1 LYFGVITSRVKSDN
15 SRQSLR
21 TLAKRIG
28 KTETNRMRI
37 FNELESNVRSYS
49 RLFPTVFKKAQGAI
63 LEDKQGFKYIDFLCG
78 VGTLNYG
85 HNNPQLKE
93 RLIRYIES
101 DGIIHGLDLATVAKE
116 EFLETFAAIIL
127 EPRQLNYKVQFPGP
141 TGTNAVEAAL
151 KLARKITGREN
162 VIAFSNGYHGVT
174 LGSLATTAKASQRAA
189 AGISTTGVTFIPYD
203 GYLGEAID
211 TTEYLDKVLSDV
223 GSGVTLPAAVI
234 VETIQGAG
242 GVNVARFEW
251 LRSLENVCRKYD
263 VILIVDD
270 IQVGCGRTGSFF
282 SFEDIGI
289 SPDIVTL
296 SKSLSGFGLPFSLV
310 LIKPEFDQWKP
321 GQHSGTFRGP
331 NLAFVTAKAA
341 LDIYWQDDSLSATV
355 KEKGARMQSRLEAI
369 AKNNR
374 SKGFSV
380 RGRGMIQG
388 LDCQDGNL
396 ADQILRTAFA
406 KGLIMENAGAQ
417 GQVIRCLPPLTVSD
431 EILEKGLNLLEKV
444 VNEVVQEEH
453 INKCR

>member
-1 LYFGVITSRVKSDN
+1 MRV
-15 SRQSLR
+15 
-21 TLAKRIG
+21 
-28 KTETNRMRI
+28 

-49 RLFPTVFKKAQGAI
+49 RLFPTVFKTAQGAI

-93 RLIRYIES
+93 RLIRYLQS

-116 EFLETFAAIIL
+116 EFLETFAAVIL

-151 KLARKITGREN
+151 KLARNITGRST

-174 LGSLATTAKASQRAA
+174 LGSLATTANASQRGAS
-189 AGISTTGVTFIPYD
+189 GIPTTGVTFMPYD
-203 GYLGEAID
+203 EYLGRDID
-211 TTEYLDKVLSDV
+211 TTEYLDKALSDK
-223 GSGVTLPAAVI
+223 GSGVALPAAVI

-251 LRSLENVCRKYD
+251 LRSLEKVCRQHD
-263 VILIVDD
+263 VLLIVDD

-341 LDIYWQDDSLSATV
+341 LDIYWQDDSLSASV
-355 KEKGARMQSRLEAI
+355 KQKGIFMESRLQEI
-369 AKNNR
+369 AKMT
-374 SKGFSV
+374 KKAEFSV

-388 LDCQDGNL
+388 LDSKDGNL
-396 ADQILRTAFA
+396 AKKIIQTAFA
-406 KGLIMENAGAQ
+406 QGLIMETAGAQ
-417 GQVIRCLPPLTVSD
+417 GEVIRCLPPLTVS
-431 EILEKGLNLLEKV
+431 EEVLEKGLNLLENV
-444 VNEVVQEEH
+444 VNEVVQNA
-453 INKCR
+453 I